1 MTIDL
6 KTINKKFL
14 FLLKIIFV
22 NIFVI
27 YLILYFSEIYFQIIN
42 QSLFKQTQ
50 YYKFKKISEK
60 KELISMVRP
69 THLKDIHSN
78 KIIPVSGVS
87 NANTLLCYD
96 DGMPVVYKSD
106 SNGFDNETEKKNVD
120 VILIGDSY
128 AAGYCVNKESR
139 FNLQF
144 KKKGIDIINF
154 GMTGNGPL
162 LEYAS
167 LVEYE
172 ELFNFDTIV
181 WLFTPDN
188 DYENFEREL
197 KNPILKKYLDINFKQ
212 NLKNFNKE
220 KDKLYYDYFK
230 KKDRPFREFLRKYHL
245 DLNFL
250 RKKIQNINLR
260 KNIEQKVKID
270 KFDTSNSF
278 KTVFKNLKN
287 YAETNDKN
295 LLIVINLLAPHILF
309 DNIDSQF
316 KKNLHEYKLF
326 LKKIGISYYDFNDYI
341 YDNYNASSIEQICKK
356 RFINA
361 KNYYW
366 DHYTQ
371 EGYRLL
377 TEKISMKIKNM

>member
-230 KKDRPFREFLRKYHL
+230 KKDRPFREFSRKYHL

-250 RKKIQNINLR
+250 RKKIQNINLK
-260 KNIEQKVKID
+260 KNIEQKV
-270 KFDTSNSF
+270 
-278 KTVFKNLKN
+278 
-287 YAETNDKN
+287 
-295 LLIVINLLAPHILF
+295 
-309 DNIDSQF
+309 
-316 KKNLHEYKLF
+316 
-326 LKKIGISYYDFNDYI
+326 
-341 YDNYNASSIEQICKK
+341 
-356 RFINA
+356 
-361 KNYYW
+361 
-366 DHYTQ
+366 
-371 EGYRLL
+371 
-377 TEKISMKIKNM
+377 